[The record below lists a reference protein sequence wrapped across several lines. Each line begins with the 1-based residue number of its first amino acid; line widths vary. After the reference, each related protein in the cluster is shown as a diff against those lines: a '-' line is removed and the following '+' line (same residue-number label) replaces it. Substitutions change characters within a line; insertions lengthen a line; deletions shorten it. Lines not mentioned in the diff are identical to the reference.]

1 MTSPTTPA
9 ALPPIQVFRAGRH
22 LSAGGQLA
30 EWTAADLQELADS
43 YDPALREAPICIGH
57 PAGNAPAFGWIGK
70 VQTDGSLLEAVPRE
84 AQPEFQDWV
93 RRKLFKKV
101 SASIYGRSHPNNPT
115 PGKLYLRHVGFL
127 GAQPPAVAGLAD
139 YSFADDEAAAGELFE
154 LSDWTLA
161 QVVRSLRDWLI
172 GKFGQD
178 EAEKALP
185 GWSVQ
190 ALADDA
196 VREDMR
202 QNTPTEAAPGLSYS
216 EGDPMSGTDLAARE
230 AALAQ
235 RETALTARE
244 AAAAAAATAAEQAQR
259 TAQFSEFTDGLVRE
273 GRLLPK
279 DKAALVSVM
288 AVLPNAQMLEFGEG
302 DALVKKPATEVLQDF
317 LKSLPKVV
325 DFSER
330 APAEKKP
337 GATVDVADGVAL
349 AKAAQ
354 EFMDAEQKAGRQ
366 VSLDAAVQ
374 HVITTNQEA

>member
-1 MTSPTTPA
+1 MS
-9 ALPPIQVFRAGRH
+9 
-22 LSAGGQLA
+22 SGGQVVD
-30 EWTAADLQELADS
+30 WTAADLQELADS

-57 PAGNAPAFGWIGK
+57 PAGNAPAFGWIGAVK
-70 VQTDGSLLEAVPRE
+70 TDGQLLEAVPRE

-93 RRKLFKKV
+93 KRKLFKKV
-101 SASIYGRSHPNNPT
+101 SASIYGRTHPNNPT

-139 YSFADDEAAAGELFE
+139 YSFADDEAAAGELIE

-202 QNTPTEAAPGLSYS
+202 ENTPPEAAAGLSYS
-216 EGDPMSGTDLAARE
+216 EGETMPSPDLAARE
-230 AALAQ
+230 AALAE
-235 RETALTARE
+235 RETAVAARE
-244 AAAAAAATAAEQAQR
+244 AAAAAAASAAELAAR
-259 TAQFSEFTDGLVRE
+259 TAQFSEFADGLVRE

-279 DKAALVSVM
+279 DKAAVVSVM
-288 AVLPNAQMLEFGEG
+288 AALPHAQVLEFGEG
-302 DALVKKPATEVLQDF
+302 DALVQKPATQVMQDF
-317 LKSLPKVV
+317 LKALPKVV

-330 APAEKKP
+330 APVEKAAP
-337 GATVDVADGVAL
+337 LDTEDANAIAR
-349 AKAAQ
+349 AAQ
-354 EFMDAEQKAGRQ
+354 EFVDAEAKAGRE
-366 VSLDAAVQ
+366 VSIAAAVM
-374 HVITTNQEA
+374 HVTSATQA